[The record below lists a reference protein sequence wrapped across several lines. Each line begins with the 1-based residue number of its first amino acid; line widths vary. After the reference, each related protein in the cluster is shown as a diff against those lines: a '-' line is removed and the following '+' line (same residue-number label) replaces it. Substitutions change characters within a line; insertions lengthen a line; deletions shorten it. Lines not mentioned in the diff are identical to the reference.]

1 MNITIVEIV
10 ARSEF
15 SFLMLYINTLRLY
28 CEITGKICIERMN
41 WSKPHTN
48 STTVPHDFQLSR
60 SSGFFVC
67 CPYVRGKQY
76 IVDLSGDA
84 CRITK

>member
-28 CEITGKICIERMN
+28 CEITGKICIEL
-41 WSKPHTN
+41 
-48 STTVPHDFQLSR
+48 D
-60 SSGFFVC
+60 
-67 CPYVRGKQY
+67 
-76 IVDLSGDA
+76 
-84 CRITK
+84 